1 MRLLFITHSR
11 VGDAVLS
18 TGVLSYLLDRYREA
32 RVTIACGRA
41 PAELF
46 EAVPGLEEIYII
58 DKQPRGRHWI
68 GLWRHAVLRRWD
80 AVVDL
85 RASAI
90 AYLLLARKRYV
101 SKPSKEPVHRLIH
114 LARVVGVEGALE
126 PRIWTKA
133 EHWEQAKALVPEG
146 PSVLAVAPTANW
158 RGKMWRGARFAELIE
173 RLTAADGILPNARV
187 AVLGAASE
195 RNLAQ
200 PVLASIRPARR
211 IDLIGKI
218 SLLTAFTVLRRS
230 ALFIGNDSGLMHLAA
245 AAGIPTLGL
254 FGPSRPENYA
264 PHGPRADFV
273 RTPVPYDELVGRPG
287 YDHRTTDTL
296 MDSLTVDMVENAAV
310 ELWRKS
316 MGAAA

>member
-11 VGDAVLS
+11 IGDAVLS
-18 TGVLSYLLDRYREA
+18 TGALAYLLERYREA

-46 EAVPGLEEIYII
+46 DAVPGLEEIYII
-58 DKQPRGRHWI
+58 DKQQHARHWI
-68 GLWRHAVLRRWD
+68 GLWRHVVLRHWD

-90 AYLLLARKRYV
+90 AYLLWARDRYV
-101 SKPSKEPVHRLIH
+101 AAPSKEPVHRLVH
-114 LARVVGVEGALE
+114 LARIVGAEGMLE
-126 PRIWTKA
+126 PRIWTRP
-133 EHWEQAKALVPEG
+133 EHWEEAKALVPDG
-146 PSVLAVAPTANW
+146 SPVLAVAPTANW

-173 RLTAADGILPNARV
+173 RLTAPEGILPGARV

-200 PVLASIRPARR
+200 PVLASLRPARR
-211 IDLIGKI
+211 LDLIGKV
-218 SLLTAFTVLRRS
+218 SLLTAFTVLRRA

-254 FGPSRPENYA
+254 FGPSLPENYA
-264 PHGPRADFV
+264 PHGPRAGFV
-273 RTPVPYDELVGRPG
+273 RTPIPFDELVGQPG

-296 MDSLTVDMVENAAV
+296 MDSLTVDMVTEAAMA
-310 ELWRKS
+310 LWRKS
-316 MGAAA
+316 LGAAA